1 MLRLAK
7 VPVSL
12 EVVSIGWQQQWLQYY
27 LAHQMPPLA
36 KVPLI
41 NKSWF
46 HQLVT
51 AVLAVLPG
59 ASDAPLGKSATS
71 HWKLFPPSGTA
82 VLAVRV
88 GASDASGRKRDTD
101 RQKMFSWIS
110 SSSGCSTSRRI

>member
-1 MLRLAK
+1 
-7 VPVSL
+7 
-12 EVVSIGWQQQWLQYY
+12 
-27 LAHQMPPLA
+27 MPPLA

-88 GASDASGRKRDTD
+88 GAADASGRKSDTD
-101 RQKMFSWIS
+101 RQKMFSSIS